1 MKKYILLTR
10 SIVIVN
16 TYWQISGHIGH
27 REPTFNGE
35 IYTHILLIQLKKKTK
50 LYYTC
55 VHKFKNILATSGI
68 MYEISLDL

>member
-35 IYTHILLIQLKKKTK
+35 IYTHILLIQLKKKQNYITLVFTNSK
-50 LYYTC
+50 IYWLHP
-55 VHKFKNILATSGI
+55 V
-68 MYEISLDL
+68 

>member
-35 IYTHILLIQLKKKTK
+35 IYTHILLIQLKKEKQNYITLVFTNSK
-50 LYYTC
+50 IYWLHP
-55 VHKFKNILATSGI
+55 V
-68 MYEISLDL
+68 

>member
-35 IYTHILLIQLKKKTK
+35 IYTHILLIQLKKKNK
-50 LYYTC
+50 IILHLCSQIQKYTGYIRYN
-55 VHKFKNILATSGI
+55 V
-68 MYEISLDL
+68 